1 MSTGFN
7 PPLLF
12 LRAYDHE
19 GLPAPGAKLYHR
31 VAGTELPKAIY
42 YDAALTSECPQPL
55 VADSEGRFPQF
66 FLEGGAYRFV
76 LFDADDVQLRPP
88 EDPIWGANGG
98 SIFPTP
104 TNSGFLYYDEGT
116 DTYSWIQ
123 VEGAKV
129 KVDADDPVAGY
140 LSEKLTDSDTIHWEV
155 LPDHSGIHAV
165 VQEGVGDTYKV
176 KLDAD
181 DAVPGYLDEKM
192 ADATDVQFTPK
203 SGALDS
209 IVYQLTGIGA
219 RLLPVKTDFEW
230 AGWVDG
236 YLYGGRGISP
246 GYAWV
251 GEVGSQKHVR
261 VWRANDAGAHMYQTS
276 DNWAT
281 TVHDTSAV
289 ALLIGT
295 RPPCLKYATVY
306 GVASWI
312 LTSNTTG
319 DWWYAQDIAANYN
332 ADGSLKVAAW
342 VHSTN
347 VAPHQIADISESSG
361 VFCLVGNHGYI
372 TKTTNLTAFL
382 DVYSGPGVIG
392 GIDNDRTGKWIAVGR
407 DTGAIIMSLDNGDTW
422 TLPAV
427 YIRDDEEGEYVTP
440 SSNRMAAGC
449 VTFGNGIWLI
459 TSSSGT
465 EYFWSEDGIHWTAG
479 QNPMGTFYGVA
490 SDGVRFYA
498 TNPYKVGTGAQQ
510 VVYRLLVSEIP
521 SHRHFIAEKGATVD
535 GGLWVCDVPNAS
547 MVSTDEL
554 GRAIKK
560 VITISTSVPVGNPTE
575 EDAVWYVVPA

>member
-1 MSTGFN
+1 MPTGFN
-7 PPLLF
+7 PPLIF
-12 LRAYDHE
+12 LRSFDHD
-19 GLPAPGAKLYHR
+19 GVIAPGAKLYHY
-31 VAGTELPKAIY
+31 VSNTSIHKPIY
-42 YDAALTSECPQPL
+42 YDAALTMECPQPL
-55 VADSEGRFPQF
+55 VADSEGRFAQF
-66 FLEGGAYRFV
+66 FLESGAYRFV
-76 LFDADDVQLRPP
+76 MFDQNDVQLRPP
-88 EDPIWGANGG
+88 EDPIWGAN
-98 SIFPTP
+98 
-104 TNSGFLYYDEGT
+104 
-116 DTYSWIQ
+116 
-123 VEGAKV
+123 
-129 KVDADDPVAGY
+129 
-140 LSEKLTDSDTIHWEV
+140 
-155 LPDHSGIHAV
+155 
-165 VQEGVGDTYKV
+165 VQEGAGDTYKV
-176 KLDAD
+176 KVNAD
-181 DAVPGYLDEKM
+181 DATPGFLDEKL

-281 TVHDTSAV
+281 TIHDTSAV

-372 TKTTNLTAFL
+372 TKTTNLTAFS
-382 DVYSGPGVIG
+382 DVYSGYDIIG

-521 SHRHFIAEKGATVD
+521 AHRHFVAEEGVTIVKDAWIPSIPSAGMLGTD
-535 GGLWVCDVPNAS
+535 GNARVVGRIVT
-547 MVSTDEL
+547 VSTEE
-554 GRAIKK
+554 
-560 VITISTSVPVGNPTE
+560 PTGTPSE
-575 EDAVWYVVPA
+575 NDSVWYVVEA

>member
-1 MSTGFN
+1 MTVATTQISEVWTGDASSVTF
-7 PPLLF
+7 PIPFPF
-12 LRAYDHE
+12 LDRAHLIVWKETAGGVQTAVTIQSATGE
-19 GLPAPGAKLYHR
+19 GEP
-31 VAGTELPKAIY
+31 
-42 YDAALTSECPQPL
+42 S
-55 VADSEGRFPQF
+55 
-66 FLEGGAYRFV
+66 
-76 LFDADDVQLRPP
+76 
-88 EDPIWGANGG
+88 GG
-98 SIFPTP
+98 SITLTEPVGVGYTLHVRRNTPKTQETDYVPHDPFP
-104 TNSGFLYYDEGT
+104 
-116 DTYSWIQ
+116 
-123 VEGAKV
+123 
-129 KVDADDPVAGY
+129 ADSHERALD
-140 LSEKLTDSDTIHWEV
+140 KLTMI
-155 LPDHSGIHAV
+155 
-165 VQEGVGDTYKV
+165 VQELIASGAVDIDVETLRGLIGDSSTIVWTLSPDGTKTIASVVPGAGDTYKV
-176 KLDAD
+176 KLDEN
-181 DAVPGYLDEKM
+181 DAAPGYLDEKM

-230 AGWVDG
+230 AGWADG

-246 GYAWV
+246 GYAWI
-251 GEVGSQKHVR
+251 GEVGSQEHVR

-361 VFCLVGNHGYI
+361 VFCLIGNHGYI
-372 TKTTNLTAFL
+372 TKTTDLTAFL
-382 DVYSGPGVIG
+382 DVYSGSGVIG
-392 GIDNDRTGKWIAVGR
+392 GIDNDRTGKLIAVGR

-440 SSNRMAAGC
+440 SIERMAAGC
-449 VTFGNGIWLI
+449 VAFGNGIWLI

-521 SHRHFIAEKGATVD
+521 AHRHFVAEEGVTLAKDVWIPSIPSAGILGTDENARVVGRTVT
-535 GGLWVCDVPNAS
+535 
-547 MVSTDEL
+547 VSTEE
-554 GRAIKK
+554 
-560 VITISTSVPVGNPTE
+560 PTGTPSE
-575 EDAVWYVVPA
+575 NDSVWYVVEA